1 MKPLLSDSELFT
13 LLQTIKQ
20 SNRIVICAH
29 RGPDGDAVGS
39 SLGWAEYLQQLGKK
53 VTILLPNPF
62 PDFCDGSPIRTSY
75 NSMLATKPQ
84 LPASSTKPTLY
95 SALTSMA

>member
-39 SLGWAEYLQQLGKK
+39 SLGWAEYLQQLGK
-53 VTILLPNPF
+53 
-62 PDFCDGSPIRTSY
+62 R
-75 NSMLATKPQ
+75 
-84 LPASSTKPTLY
+84 
-95 SALTSMA
+95 